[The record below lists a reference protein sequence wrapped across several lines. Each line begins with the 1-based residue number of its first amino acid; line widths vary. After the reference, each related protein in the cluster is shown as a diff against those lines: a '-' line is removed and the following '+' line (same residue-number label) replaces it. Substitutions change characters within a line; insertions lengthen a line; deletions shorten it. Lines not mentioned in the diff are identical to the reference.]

1 MYVRETG
8 RVKHVCL
15 VRGPPRPEPTRNYG
29 ERAGLGMS
37 PLRSASRISE
47 ARYSTV
53 NPV

>member
-1 MYVRETG
+1 MLSE
-8 RVKHVCL
+8 
-15 VRGPPRPEPTRNYG
+15 GPAAPGADPHNYG

-37 PLRSASRISE
+37 PLRPASRISE